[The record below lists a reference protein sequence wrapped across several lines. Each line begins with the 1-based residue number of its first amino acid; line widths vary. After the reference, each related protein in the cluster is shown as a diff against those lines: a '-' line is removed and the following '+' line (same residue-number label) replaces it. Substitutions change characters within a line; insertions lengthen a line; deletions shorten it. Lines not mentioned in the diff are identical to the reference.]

1 MRVRTPKRAEPTAN
15 PQDARVRELR
25 RLRGM
30 VLGTPSPVL
39 FSSDDQAVPQ
49 GEEEIGYQNQDGAGG
64 EGAKDKPQGFASE
77 DPGA

>member
-30 VLGTPSPVL
+30 DLGTPSPVL

-64 EGAKDKPQGFASE
+64 EGAKDKSKGFAAE
-77 DPGA
+77 GPTG